1 MRHRS
6 CRRTRRIAERNE
18 SPGPAETR
26 RNPAPA
32 MPLNYGR
39 TVYVV
44 DGRRTPILK
53 ASGSPGPFSASDL
66 AVACSRDLI
75 LRYPEVRE
83 GIQELV
89 WGCVMPSESEA
100 NISRI
105 IGLRLGLDLSVPAHT
120 VQRNCASG
128 MQALD
133 AAAQRIAQGAS
144 DLILAGGVE
153 AMSRAPVLL
162 GPEAVSWLGRF
173 SQARGRWARL
183 RAVLGFR
190 PRMLNPISALK
201 CGLTDPV
208 VDLNMGQTAEE
219 LAYRFR
225 ISRRA
230 MDTFALESHELAARA
245 QDAGVFDDEITP
257 LYDGSTGEAYV
268 QDTGVRRDSS
278 LDQLGRLRPAFD
290 SPNGNVT
297 AGNSA
302 QISDGA
308 AALLLASEE
317 AIEKY
322 RLPVLG
328 ILHHINWAALDPVV
342 MGLGPV
348 HAMRDL
354 FDQAEVTV
362 AETDCFEINEAF
374 AVQVLACLAAWQD
387 ETYMREVLGRTDCLA
402 PIDKERLNPHG
413 GAVAIGHPVGMTG
426 ARIVLHVLKQ
436 LKRMKGRFGVASLCI
451 GGGQG
456 GAALLEH
463 VS

>member
-1 MRHRS
+1 MQVSH
-6 CRRTRRIAERNE
+6 
-18 SPGPAETR
+18 
-26 RNPAPA
+26 
-32 MPLNYGR
+32 GR

-66 AVACSRDLI
+66 AVACSRDLL
-75 LRYPEVRE
+75 LRHSQARA

-100 NISRI
+100 NISRV
-105 IGLRLGLDLSVPAHT
+105 IGLRLGLALDVPAHT

-133 AAAQRIAQGAS
+133 AAAQRIAQGAA
-144 DLILAGGVE
+144 DLVLAGGAE

-162 GPEAVSWLGRF
+162 GPDAAAWLGGFTR
-173 SQARGRWARL
+173 ARGRWARL
-183 RAVLGFR
+183 RMLAKLR
-190 PRMLNPISALK
+190 PRMLRLVSALR
-201 CGLTDPV
+201 CGLTDPIV
-208 VDLNMGQTAEE
+208 NLDMGQTAEE
-219 LAYRFR
+219 LAYRFQ

-245 QDAGVFDDEITP
+245 QDAGVFDDEVTP
-257 LYDGSTGEAYV
+257 LYDGITGEIYV
-268 QDTGVRRDSS
+268 QDNGVRRDSS
-278 LDQLGRLRPAFD
+278 LEQLGGLRPAFD
-290 SPNGNVT
+290 HPSGNVT

-308 AALLLASEE
+308 TALLLASGE
-317 AIEKY
+317 AIEEY
-322 RLPVLG
+322 HLPVLG
-328 ILHHINWAALDPVV
+328 ILHHISWAALDPAV

-348 HAMRDL
+348 HAMCDL
-354 FDQAEVTV
+354 FDRTGIAVSEI
-362 AETDCFEINEAF
+362 DCFEINEAF
-374 AVQVLACLAAWQD
+374 AVQVLACLKVWQD
-387 ETYMREVLGRTDCLA
+387 EAYMREVLGRTDCLA

-436 LKRMKGRFGVASLCI
+436 LQRMKGRFGVASLCI

-456 GAALLEH
+456 GAALLER

>member
-1 MRHRS
+1 MQLS
-6 CRRTRRIAERNE
+6 
-18 SPGPAETR
+18 
-26 RNPAPA
+26 
-32 MPLNYGR
+32 YGR

-66 AVACSRDLI
+66 AVACSRDL
-75 LRYPEVRE
+75 LMRHPKARE
-83 GIQELV
+83 NIQEVV
-89 WGCVMPSESEA
+89 WGCVMPSASEA

-105 IGLRLGLDLSVPAHT
+105 IGLRLGLGLDVPAHT

-133 AAAQRIAQGAS
+133 TAAHRIAQGAA
-144 DLILAGGVE
+144 DLVLAGGVE
-153 AMSRAPVLL
+153 AMSRAPVLF
-162 GPEAVSWLGRF
+162 GPDAVAWLGGFNR
-173 SQARGRWARL
+173 ARGQWARL
-183 RAVLGFR
+183 RMLAKLR
-190 PRMLNPISALK
+190 PRMLHPVIALK

-208 VDLNMGQTAEE
+208 VNLNMGQTAEE
-219 LAYRFR
+219 LAYRFQ

-245 QDAGVFDDEITP
+245 QDAGGFDDEITP
-257 LYDGSTGEAYV
+257 LYEGVTGEIYA
-268 QDTGVRRDSS
+268 QDNGVRRDSS
-278 LDQLGRLRPAFD
+278 LEQLGRLRPAFD
-290 SPNGNVT
+290 RPSGNVT

-308 AALLLASEE
+308 AALLLASGE
-317 AIEKY
+317 AAEQY
-322 RLPVLG
+322 DLPILG
-328 ILHHINWAALDPVV
+328 ILHHISWAALDPAV

-354 FDQAEVTV
+354 FDRTEVTV
-362 AETDCFEINEAF
+362 PEIDCFEINEAF
-374 AVQVLACLAAWQD
+374 AAQVLACLKAWQD
-387 ETYMREVLGRTDCLA
+387 ETYMHEVLGRGDCLA

-436 LKRMKGRFGVASLCI
+436 LQRMKGRFGVASLCI

-456 GAALLEH
+456 GAALLER

>member
-1 MRHRS
+1 
-6 CRRTRRIAERNE
+6 
-18 SPGPAETR
+18 
-26 RNPAPA
+26 
-32 MPLNYGR
+32 MPLSYGR

-75 LRYPEVRE
+75 LRYPAAQE
-83 GIQELV
+83 GIRELV

-105 IGLRLGLDLSVPAHT
+105 IGLRLGLAPDVPAHT

-133 AAAQRIAQGAS
+133 AAAQSIAQGAS

-162 GPEAVSWLGRF
+162 GPEAVSWLGRIR
-173 SQARGRWARL
+173 QARGHWGRL
-183 RAVLGFR
+183 RILLGFR
-190 PRMLNPISALK
+190 PRMLNLVSALQ
-201 CGLTDPV
+201 CGLTDPIV
-208 VDLNMGQTAEE
+208 NLNMGQTAEE

-257 LYDGSTGEAYV
+257 LYDGATGEVYE

-278 LDQLGRLRPAFD
+278 LNQLGRLRPAFD
-290 SPNGNVT
+290 FPNGNVT

-308 AALLLASEE
+308 AALLLASER

-342 MGLGPV
+342 MGLGPA

-354 FDQAEVTV
+354 FDQSKVTV
-362 AETDCFEINEAF
+362 AEIDCFEINEAF
-374 AVQVLACLAAWQD
+374 AAQVLACLAVWQD
-387 ETYMREVLGRTDCLA
+387 EAYMRDVLGRAGCLA

-436 LKRMKGRFGVASLCI
+436 LQRMRGRFGVASLCI

-456 GAALLEH
+456 AAALLEH

>member
-1 MRHRS
+1 MQLS
-6 CRRTRRIAERNE
+6 
-18 SPGPAETR
+18 
-26 RNPAPA
+26 
-32 MPLNYGR
+32 YGR

-66 AVACSRDLI
+66 AVACSRDLL
-75 LRYPEVRE
+75 LRHPQARE
-83 GIQELV
+83 NIQEVV

-105 IGLRLGLDLSVPAHT
+105 IGLRLGLGLDVPAHT

-133 AAAQRIAQGAS
+133 AAAYRIAQGTA
-144 DLILAGGVE
+144 DLVLAGGVE
-153 AMSRAPVLL
+153 AMSRAPVLFGL
-162 GPEAVSWLGRF
+162 DAVAWLGGFRR
-173 SQARGRWARL
+173 ARGRWARL
-183 RAVLGFR
+183 RRLAKFR
-190 PRMLNPISALK
+190 PRMLHPVSALK

-208 VDLNMGQTAEE
+208 VNLNMGQTAEE
-219 LAYRFR
+219 LAYRFQ

-230 MDTFALESHELAARA
+230 MDAFALESHELAARA
-245 QDAGVFDDEITP
+245 QDAGVFDGEITP
-257 LYDGSTGEAYV
+257 LYDGLTGEVYT
-268 QDTGVRRDSS
+268 QDNGVRHDSS
-278 LDQLGRLRPAFD
+278 LEQLGRLRPAFD
-290 SPNGNVT
+290 HPSGNVT

-308 AALLLASEE
+308 AALLLASGE
-317 AIEKY
+317 AVE
-322 RLPVLG
+322 RHHLPVLG
-328 ILHHINWAALDPVV
+328 ILHHISWAALDPAL

-354 FDQAEVTV
+354 FDRTEVTV
-362 AETDCFEINEAF
+362 PEIDCFEINEAF
-374 AVQVLACLAAWQD
+374 AAQVLACLKAWQD
-387 ETYMREVLGRTDCLA
+387 ETYMREVLDRDGCLV

-436 LKRMKGRFGVASLCI
+436 LQRMKGRFGVASLCI

>member
-1 MRHRS
+1 M
-6 CRRTRRIAERNE
+6 NVPD
-18 SPGPAETR
+18 SPHPAAT
-26 RNPAPA
+26 PPGK
-32 MPLNYGR
+32 GR

-66 AVACSRDLI
+66 AVACSRDLV
-75 LRYPEVRE
+75 LRHPAAGA

-105 IGLRLGLDLSVPAHT
+105 IGLRLGLAPGVPAHT

-144 DLILAGGVE
+144 DLVLAGGAE

-162 GPEAVSWLGRF
+162 GPEAVSWLGRL
-173 SQARGRWARL
+173 SRARGRWARA
-183 RAVLGFR
+183 RAVLEFR
-190 PRMLNPISALK
+190 PRMLNLVSALR

-208 VDLNMGQTAEE
+208 VGLNMGQTAEE
-219 LAYRFR
+219 LAHRFR
-225 ISRRA
+225 IPRRA
-230 MDTFALESHELAARA
+230 MDAFALESHELAARA

-257 LYDGSTGEAYV
+257 LYDGATGEAYV

-278 LDQLGRLRPAFD
+278 LDQLGRLRPVFD

-308 AALLLASEE
+308 AALLLASED
-317 AIEKY
+317 AIETY

-328 ILHHINWAALDPVV
+328 ILRHVSWAALDPVM

-354 FDQAEVTV
+354 FDQAGVTV
-362 AETDCFEINEAF
+362 DEIDCFEINEAF

-387 ETYMREVLGRTDCLA
+387 ESYMRDALGRTDCLA

-413 GAVAIGHPVGMTG
+413 GAVAMGHPVGMTG

-436 LKRMKGRFGVASLCI
+436 LQRMKGRYGVASLCI

-456 GAALLEH
+456 GAALLERA
-463 VS
+463 S

>member
-1 MRHRS
+1 MRLS
-6 CRRTRRIAERNE
+6 
-18 SPGPAETR
+18 
-26 RNPAPA
+26 
-32 MPLNYGR
+32 YGR

-53 ASGSPGPFSASDL
+53 AAGSPGPFSASDL
-66 AVACSRDLI
+66 AVACSRDLL
-75 LRYPEVRE
+75 LRYPEARE
-83 GIQELV
+83 NLQEVV

-105 IGLRLGLDLSVPAHT
+105 IGLRLGLDLDIPAHT

-133 AAAQRIAQGAS
+133 AAAQRIAQGSA
-144 DLILAGGVE
+144 DLVLAGGVE

-162 GPEAVSWLGRF
+162 GPDATAWLGSF
-173 SQARGRWARL
+173 THAKGRWARL
-183 RAVLGFR
+183 RMLAKFR
-190 PRMLNPISALK
+190 PKMLHLVSALK

-208 VDLNMGQTAEE
+208 VNLDMGQTAEE

-245 QDAGVFDDEITP
+245 QDAGVFDDEIVP
-257 LYDGSTGEAYV
+257 LYDGTTGEV
-268 QDTGVRRDSS
+268 HVRDNGVRRDSS
-278 LDQLGRLRPAFD
+278 LEQLGRLRPVFD
-290 SPNGNVT
+290 RLGGNVT

-308 AALLLASEE
+308 AALLLASGE
-317 AIEKY
+317 AVEQHQ
-322 RLPVLG
+322 LPILG
-328 ILHHINWAALDPVV
+328 ILHHISWAALDPAV

-354 FDQAEVTV
+354 FDRTEVAV
-362 AETDCFEINEAF
+362 SEIDCFEINEAF
-374 AVQVLACLAAWQD
+374 AAQVLACLKAWQD
-387 ETYMREVLGRTDCLA
+387 ETYLREELGRDGCLA

-436 LKRMKGRFGVASLCI
+436 LRHMKGRFGVASLCV

>member
-1 MRHRS
+1 MLV
-6 CRRTRRIAERNE
+6 T
-18 SPGPAETR
+18 G
-26 RNPAPA
+26 
-32 MPLNYGR
+32 GR
-39 TVYVV
+39 AVYVV

-53 ASGSPGPFSASDL
+53 ATGVPGPFSASDL
-66 AVACSRDLI
+66 AVACGRDL
-75 LRYPEVRE
+75 LMRYPQARADIEE
-83 GIQELV
+83 SV

-100 NISRI
+100 NIARV
-105 IGLRLGLDLSVPAHT
+105 IGLRLGLGPDVPAHT

-133 AAAQRIAQGAS
+133 TAAQRIAGDAA
-144 DLILAGGVE
+144 DLVLAGGTE

-162 GPEAVSWLGRF
+162 GSAAVAWLARLNR
-173 SQARGRWARL
+173 ARGFWARVPVLAKFRLGML
-183 RAVLGFR
+183 RPV
-190 PRMLNPISALK
+190 SALK

-208 VDLNMGQTAEE
+208 ANLNMGQTAEE
-219 LAYRFR
+219 LACRFQ
-225 ISRRA
+225 ISRQA
-230 MDTFALESHELAARA
+230 MDMFSLESHELAARA
-245 QDAGVFDDEITP
+245 QDAGIFDDEVAP
-257 LYDGSTGEAYV
+257 VYDGKTGEV
-268 QDTGVRRDSS
+268 HVRDSGVRRDSS
-278 LDQLGRLRPAFD
+278 MERLGRLRPVFD
-290 SPNGNVT
+290 PPTGNVT

-317 AIEKY
+317 AVERL

-328 ILHHINWAALDPVV
+328 ILRHVSWAALDPVA

-354 FDQAEVTV
+354 FDRTGVLVPEV
-362 AETDCFEINEAF
+362 DCFEINEAF
-374 AVQVLACLAAWQD
+374 AAQVLACLEAWQD
-387 ETYMREVLGRTDCLA
+387 EAYMREALGRDGCLP

-436 LKRMKGRFGVASLCI
+436 LHRTKGRFGVASLCV

-456 GAALLEH
+456 GAALLER
-463 VS
+463 VP

>member
-1 MRHRS
+1 MQLS
-6 CRRTRRIAERNE
+6 T
-18 SPGPAETR
+18 
-26 RNPAPA
+26 
-32 MPLNYGR
+32 GR

-66 AVACSRDLI
+66 AVACSRDLL
-75 LRYPEVRE
+75 LRYPQARAD
-83 GIQELV
+83 IQELV

-105 IGLRLGLDLSVPAHT
+105 IGLRLGLDPDVPAHT

-133 AAAQRIAQGAS
+133 TAAQRIAQGAA

-162 GPEAVSWLGRF
+162 GPAAVAWLTRF
-173 SQARGRWARL
+173 NRARKLWPRIR
-183 RAVLGFR
+183 VLAEFR
-190 PRMLNPISALK
+190 PRMLQLVSALK

-208 VDLNMGQTAEE
+208 VNLDMGQTAEE

-230 MDTFALESHELAARA
+230 MDAFALESHELAARA
-245 QDAGVFDDEITP
+245 QDAGIFDDEIAP
-257 LYDGSTGEAYV
+257 LYDGATGEV
-268 QDTGVRRDSS
+268 HTQDNGVRRDSS
-278 LDQLGRLRPAFD
+278 LEQLGRLRPAFD
-290 SPNGNVT
+290 RPSGNVT

-317 AIEKY
+317 AVERH
-322 RLPVLG
+322 RLPILG
-328 ILHHINWAALDPVV
+328 ILHHVSWAALDPTV

-354 FDQAEVTV
+354 LDQTEVTIP
-362 AETDCFEINEAF
+362 EIDCFEINEAF
-374 AVQVLACLAAWQD
+374 AVQVLACLKVWQD
-387 ETYMREVLGRTDCLA
+387 EDYMHEVLGRGGCLP

-426 ARIVLHVLKQ
+426 ARITLHVLKQ
-436 LKRMKGRFGVASLCI
+436 LQRMQGRFGVASLCI

-456 GAALLEH
+456 GAALLER

>member
-1 MRHRS
+1 MLAS
-6 CRRTRRIAERNE
+6 D
-18 SPGPAETR
+18 
-26 RNPAPA
+26 
-32 MPLNYGR
+32 GR

-66 AVACSRDLI
+66 AVACGRDLL
-75 LRYPEVRE
+75 LRYPKARE
-83 GIQELV
+83 NIQAVV

-105 IGLRLGLDLSVPAHT
+105 IGLRLGLGLDVPAHT

-133 AAAQRIAQGAS
+133 SAARRIAHGGA
-144 DLILAGGVE
+144 DLVLAGGVE
-153 AMSRAPVLL
+153 AMSRAPVLI
-162 GPEAVSWLGRF
+162 GADAVAWLGAF
-173 SQARGRWARL
+173 GQAKGRLARL
-183 RAVLGFR
+183 RALARFR
-190 PRMLNPISALK
+190 PRMLRLVSALK

-208 VDLNMGQTAEE
+208 VNLNMGQTAEE
-219 LAYRFR
+219 LAYRFQ
-225 ISRRA
+225 IPRRA
-230 MDTFALESHELAARA
+230 MDAFALESHELAARA
-245 QDAGVFDDEITP
+245 QEAGVFDDEITP
-257 LYDGSTGEAYV
+257 LYDSATGEAYTR
-268 QDTGVRRDSS
+268 DTGVRRDSS
-278 LDQLGRLRPAFD
+278 LEKLGRLRPAFD
-290 SPNGNVT
+290 RQGGNVT

-308 AALLLASEE
+308 AALLLASGE
-317 AIEKY
+317 AVE
-322 RLPVLG
+322 RHQLPIIG
-328 ILHHINWAALDPVV
+328 ILRHISWAALDPTV

-354 FDQAEVTV
+354 FDHAEVTV
-362 AETDCFEINEAF
+362 PEIDCFEINEAF
-374 AVQVLACLAAWQD
+374 AVQVLACLIAWQD
-387 ETYMREVLGRTDCLA
+387 EAYMRESLGRDGCLP

-436 LKRMKGRFGVASLCI
+436 LRRMKGRFGVASLCV

-456 GAALLEH
+456 GAALLER
-463 VS
+463 VP

>member
-1 MRHRS
+1 ML
-6 CRRTRRIAERNE
+6 
-18 SPGPAETR
+18 
-26 RNPAPA
+26 
-32 MPLNYGR
+32 LNTGR
-39 TVYVV
+39 VVYVV

-53 ASGSPGPFSASDL
+53 ATGIPGPFSASDL
-66 AVACSRDLI
+66 AVSCSRDLL
-75 LRYPEVRE
+75 LRHPRARE
-83 GIQELV
+83 AVQELV

-105 IGLRLGLDLSVPAHT
+105 IGLRLGLGPDVPAHT

-144 DLILAGGVE
+144 DLVLAGGVE

-162 GPEAVSWLGRF
+162 GPAAVSWLGRF
-173 SQARGRWARL
+173 GRAKGPWARL
-183 RAVLGFR
+183 RALLGFR
-190 PRMLNPISALK
+190 PRMLSLVSALR
-201 CGLTDPV
+201 CGLTDPIV
-208 VDLNMGQTAEE
+208 GLNMGQTAEE

-245 QDAGVFDDEITP
+245 QDAGVFDDEISP
-257 LYDGSTGEAYV
+257 LYDGATGEVYT

-290 SPNGNVT
+290 PPSGDVT

-317 AIEKY
+317 AIERH

-328 ILHHINWAALDPVV
+328 ILHQVNWAALDPAV

-354 FDQAEVTV
+354 FDQAGITV
-362 AETDCFEINEAF
+362 AEIDCFEINEAF
-374 AVQVLACLAAWQD
+374 AAQVLACLAAWQD
-387 ETYMREVLGRTDCLA
+387 EAYMSEVLNRDGCLA

-413 GAVAIGHPVGMTG
+413 GAVALGHPVGMTG

-436 LKRMKGRFGVASLCI
+436 LQHMKGRFGVASLCI

>member
-1 MRHRS
+1 MNDPASFETDRPPAHQ
-6 CRRTRRIAERNE
+6 AESALQTSDR
-18 SPGPAETR
+18 
-26 RNPAPA
+26 
-32 MPLNYGR
+32 R

-53 ASGSPGPFSASDL
+53 AAGSPGPYSASDL
-66 AVACSRDLI
+66 AVACGRDLL
-75 LRYPEVRE
+75 LRYPKARE
-83 GIQELV
+83 NIQEAV

-105 IGLRLGLDLSVPAHT
+105 ISLRLGLGLDTPAHT

-133 AAAQRIAQGAS
+133 AAAQRIAQGSA
-144 DLILAGGVE
+144 DLVLAGGVE

-162 GPEAVSWLGRF
+162 GSDAVAWLGGF
-173 SQARGRWARL
+173 SRAKGRWARL
-183 RAVLGFR
+183 RALAKFR
-190 PRMLNPISALK
+190 PKMLHPVSALK

-208 VDLNMGQTAEE
+208 VNLNMGQTAEE

-245 QDAGVFDDEITP
+245 QDAGVFDDEIAP
-257 LYDGSTGEAYV
+257 LYDAATSEIHAR
-268 QDTGVRRDSS
+268 DNGVRRDSS
-278 LDQLGRLRPAFD
+278 LEQLGRLRPAFD
-290 SPNGNVT
+290 RHSGNVT

-317 AIEKY
+317 AIEQY
-322 RLPVLG
+322 QLPVLG
-328 ILHHINWAALDPVV
+328 ILRHISWAALDPTV

-354 FDQAEVTV
+354 FERTGISVP
-362 AETDCFEINEAF
+362 EIDCFEINEAF
-374 AVQVLACLAAWQD
+374 AVQVLACLEAWQD
-387 ETYMREVLGRTDCLA
+387 ETYLHAALSRDGCLA

-436 LKRMKGRFGVASLCI
+436 LRHMNGKFGVASLCV

-463 VS
+463 VA

>member
-1 MRHRS
+1 MNAS
-6 CRRTRRIAERNE
+6 
-18 SPGPAETR
+18 
-26 RNPAPA
+26 
-32 MPLNYGR
+32 R

-53 ASGSPGPFSASDL
+53 ATGVPGPFSASDL
-66 AVACSRDLI
+66 ALACSRDL
-75 LRYPEVRE
+75 LMRYPRARP

-89 WGCVMPSESEA
+89 WGCVMPGASEA
-100 NISRI
+100 NVSRL
-105 IGLRLGLDLSVPAHT
+105 IGLRLGLGYEVPAHT

-133 AAAQRIAQGAS
+133 TAAQRIGQGAA
-144 DLILAGGVE
+144 DLILAGGTE

-162 GPEAVSWLGRF
+162 GSDAVVWLARF
-173 SQARGRWARL
+173 ARARKLWPRL
-183 RAVLGFR
+183 RALAAFR
-190 PRMLNPISALK
+190 PRMLRPVSALR

-208 VDLNMGQTAEE
+208 VNLSMGQTAEE

-230 MDTFALESHELAARA
+230 MDEFALQSHELAAQA
-245 QDAGVFDDEITP
+245 QDEGIFDDEITP
-257 LYDGSTGEAYV
+257 LYDGAAGEV
-268 QDTGVRRDSS
+268 HVRDNGVRRDSS
-278 LDQLGRLRPAFD
+278 LQQLSRLRPAFD
-290 SPNGNVT
+290 RLGGDVT

-308 AALLLASEE
+308 AALLLASER
-317 AIEKY
+317 AIERY

-328 ILHHINWAALDPVV
+328 VLRHVSWAALDPVV

-354 FDQAEVTV
+354 LDRTGIDVSDI
-362 AETDCFEINEAF
+362 DCLEINEAF
-374 AVQVLACLAAWQD
+374 AVQVLACLQAWQD
-387 ETYMREVLGRTDCLA
+387 EAYMREALDRDGCLA
-402 PIDKERLNPHG
+402 PIDTKRLNPHG

-426 ARIVLHVLKQ
+426 ARIVLHVLKHLQ
-436 LKRMKGRFGVASLCI
+436 RTKGRFGVAALCI

-456 GAALLEH
+456 GAALLERT
-463 VS
+463 S